1 MIRQRGINRV
11 ARVKLIPIVLED
23 MLYEWA
29 VWEESVIANSCLGY
43 PKQTLDS
50 KLAKGEV
57 GTGGGGGSRVPSF
70 NVPRHLVAVDSVVR
84 DMPCHLQMVLRNH
97 YKDTKVPKHALTK
110 AHHWLMGAMSQSCMS
125 CEMDAIRLESDN

>member
-1 MIRQRGINRV
+1 M

-97 YKDTKVPKHALTK
+97 YKD
-110 AHHWLMGAMSQSCMS
+110 
-125 CEMDAIRLESDN
+125 